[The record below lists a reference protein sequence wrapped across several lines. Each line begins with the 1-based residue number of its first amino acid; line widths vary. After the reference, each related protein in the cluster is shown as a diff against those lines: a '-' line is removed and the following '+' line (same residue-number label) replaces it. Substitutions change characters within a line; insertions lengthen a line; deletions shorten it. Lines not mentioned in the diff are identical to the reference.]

1 MMKPPFNALALSI
14 LMMLAFFLAETSC
27 FRCPERRRHSP
38 RLLAVG
44 DPNQQFGNAS
54 DDRSRPMSPN
64 NYEHRRGFLTD
75 LLSKGAIIAGTMS
88 STATL
93 PSSASAAEA
102 DLVSSGTIKVTSIAH
117 TFVTSG
123 KSPSPKPIREN
134 DATRFFTNARVVY
147 LFEGSENG
155 ETTRLAQEV
164 TDLTKARKAEMG
176 PGVTP
181 GNVQTLSMKAGDAD
195 QSAILARVIETAK
208 QLSDGD
214 VLLVG
219 PIKSRG
225 TLSDGK
231 LLAST
236 AEKLGTFVGGQKG
249 QGVLSVLLNG
259 PKENIKLIES
269 GIRSSELLW
278 YSLPPKG

>member
-1 MMKPPFNALALSI
+1 MMKPPSNALALSI

-27 FRCPERRRHSP
+27 FRCPERRRPSL
-38 RLLAVG
+38 RSLAVG
-44 DPNQQFGNAS
+44 ASNQPFGNPS
-54 DDRSRPMSPN
+54 DDRSRTISPN
-64 NYEHRRGFLTD
+64 NYEQRRSFLTD

-88 STATL
+88 SSATL

-259 PKENIKLIES
+259 PK
-269 GIRSSELLW
+269 
-278 YSLPPKG
+278 